1 MADAARGAAPDRLA
15 IGPRPRRYCAHDQPP
30 VRGEPSGGVRVPRA
44 AISNARESALCEGAE
59 REMSARDGIVTS
71 MGRAI
76 GGNAAI
82 EELLGAA
89 QGLSAFDCHA
99 LAGFLDAEA
108 TFTIPRTC

>member
-1 MADAARGAAPDRLA
+1 
-15 IGPRPRRYCAHDQPP
+15 
-30 VRGEPSGGVRVPRA
+30 
-44 AISNARESALCEGAE
+44 
-59 REMSARDGIVTS
+59 MSARDGIVTS

-89 QGLSAFDCHA
+89 QGPSAFDCHA